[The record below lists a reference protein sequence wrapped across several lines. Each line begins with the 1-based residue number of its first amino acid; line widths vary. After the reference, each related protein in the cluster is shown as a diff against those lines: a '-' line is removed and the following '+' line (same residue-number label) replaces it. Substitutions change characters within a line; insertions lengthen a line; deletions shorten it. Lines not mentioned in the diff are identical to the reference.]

1 MTYIMVLGVVMRF
14 IHWLLADQLTAH
26 FLMGS
31 GTPQIKDGC
40 NVVYQPALPNV
51 SVSDTTAILCC
62 WEVD

>member
-1 MTYIMVLGVVMRF
+1 MTDIMVLGVVTRF

-26 FLMGS
+26 FLVGS

-51 SVSDTTAILCC
+51 SVSDTTAILCY
-62 WEVD
+62 